1 MKLMVSLENIHTR
14 WRHFIIFTFQL
25 VLAAVIAAASAQYGY
40 SGGVHGLGHGG
51 YGGYSYRYHGPQADV
66 YPASA
71 KGLVQHYNGAVTPR
85 DTPSV
90 QAARASH
97 LNAKSHAYAS
107 QGYGHGGYGLHKREA
122 DAQYSHPAIG
132 GYSVH
137 GYPLA
142 DAYPAG
148 TNGLVAHYNGAV
160 TPRDTPAVVAARS
173 HHLAIASSA
182 YAAHG
187 YGHGG
192 YGLYKREADAQYSH
206 PAIGG
211 YSVHG
216 YPLADAYPAG
226 TNGLVAHYNG
236 AVTPPDTPAVV
247 AARSN
252 HLTIASSAYA
262 AHGYGHGGYG
272 LYKREA
278 EAEPSYGGYGYG
290 GLGNGGLGYNT
301 YVSTYV
307 SPSYGYSHGGNYRG
321 NNGGHGGIYAGGLL
335 GGYYWVISSS
345 ICEKS

>member
-1 MKLMVSLENIHTR
+1 MKFM
-14 WRHFIIFTFQL
+14 L
-25 VLAAVIAAASAQYGY
+25 VLAAIVAAASAQYGY
-40 SGGVHGLGHGG
+40 SSVHGLGHGG
-51 YGGYSYRYHGPQADV
+51 YGSYSYGYHGPQADV

-71 KGLVQHYNGAVTPR
+71 HGLVQHYNGAVTPR

-107 QGYGHGGYGLHKREA
+107 QGYGHGGYGLYKREA
-122 DAQYSHPAIG
+122 DAKYSHPAIG

-148 TNGLVAHYNGAV
+148 TNGLVATYNGNV

-173 HHLAIASSA
+173 NHLA
-182 YAAHG
+182 
-187 YGHGG
+187 
-192 YGLYKREADAQYSH
+192 
-206 PAIGG
+206 
-211 YSVHG
+211 
-216 YPLADAYPAG
+216 
-226 TNGLVAHYNG
+226 
-236 AVTPPDTPAVV
+236 
-247 AARSN
+247 
-252 HLTIASSAYA
+252 IASSAYA

-290 GLGNGGLGYNT
+290 GLGYGGLGYNT

-335 GGYYWVISSS
+335 GGYY
-345 ICEKS
+345 